1 MAKKERKE
9 KKEKPLDKMT
19 ATELRKYAL
28 DLGEIS
34 GVHGMNKEEL
44 LSAIKQVKGIKDEGQ
59 AHREGQH
66 AGLEG
71 KSRGNAGPE
80 TGSHRRQGTPG
91 EDRHPAQEGQPH
103 EEADPQGGLT
113 WGEAMAGAAGRS
125 RPRLR
130 RWGMFSIIK
139 GWDSSSPL
147 RRTTRTSS
155 RIDWRA
161 GDRLRRQSAGAFFIK

>member
-44 LSAIKQVKGIKDEGQ
+44 LSAIKQVKGIKE
-59 AHREGQH
+59 
-66 AGLEG
+66 EG
-71 KSRGNAGPE
+71 KHTEKVSMRDLKEKAAAMRGKQ

-91 EDRHPAQEGQPH
+91 EDRHPAQESQPH
-103 EEADPQGGLT
+103 EEADPQGGVTGDAVGSPRPRAMVPGDEENLWNPGNT
-113 WGEAMAGAAGRS
+113 ISRGSSGFLGTPPIYRPGSLEAMFKKINK
-125 RPRLR
+125 
-130 RWGMFSIIK
+130 WFTK
-139 GWDSSSPL
+139 
-147 RRTTRTSS
+147 
-155 RIDWRA
+155 
-161 GDRLRRQSAGAFFIK
+161 